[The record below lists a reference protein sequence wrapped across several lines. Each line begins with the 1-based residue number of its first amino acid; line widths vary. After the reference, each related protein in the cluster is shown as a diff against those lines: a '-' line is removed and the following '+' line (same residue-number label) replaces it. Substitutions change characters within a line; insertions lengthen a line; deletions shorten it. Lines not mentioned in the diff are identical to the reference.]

1 MINGKKLGL
10 SAALSMLSSV
20 AAEAVEF
27 NGYLRS
33 GVGELAQVD
42 LSHAFSFQVRRPSIG
57 SVTNVSSI
65 GSWD

>member
-1 MINGKKLGL
+1 MINGEKLGL

-33 GVGELAQVD
+33 GGRGRLAQVD
-42 LSHAFSFQVRRPSIG
+42 LSHAFNFQVRRP
-57 SVTNVSSI
+57 VSAR
-65 GSWD
+65 